1 MEKSIGSEI
10 AVPRK
15 MQHPGFSKSANFQSI
30 DVYSNHYNFKIEE
43 SLRSL
48 VVKVFKYYEKYDIQ
62 DKYLEVFE
70 NAIEK
75 CEDFIEV
82 IEVIKEM
89 ISTLMTHVQS
99 ITRYELL
106 TSANLWISVNI
117 VKIEMLEISK
127 IPSITTKRR

>member
-1 MEKSIGSEI
+1 MTSE
-10 AVPRK
+10 ASDDND
-15 MQHPGFSKSANFQSI
+15 M
-30 DVYSNHYNFKIEE
+30 DKIEE

-106 TSANLWISVNI
+106 TQANLWISVNI

-127 IPSITTKRR
+127 TQSITTKRR